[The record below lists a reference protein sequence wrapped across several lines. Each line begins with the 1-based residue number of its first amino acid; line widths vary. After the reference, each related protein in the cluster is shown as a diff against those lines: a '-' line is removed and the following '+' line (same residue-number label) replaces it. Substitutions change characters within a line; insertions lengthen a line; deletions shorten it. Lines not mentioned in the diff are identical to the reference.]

1 MLAETLQLETLR
13 QKIEDVEYEAGS
25 QSDYLD
31 RGKPSAKEAK
41 HAQESINKLN
51 EQTKALQAE
60 LKDLIAR
67 LRSQQPQ
74 AIDEWVNYHTG
85 ILQKIVEEQATDRNA
100 TTRRFVAKNTLAE
113 WEKVRAG
120 EQDFVRINWYFLK
133 DYREGVRKID
143 NRAIALNSPKMK
155 EQPPSDGKAWWQF
168 WK

>member
-1 MLAETLQLETLR
+1 MLTETIQLEKLR

-31 RGKPSAKEAK
+31 RGKPSAKEARQ
-41 HAQESINKLN
+41 AQESINTLN

-60 LKDLIAR
+60 LKDLIAS
-67 LRSQQPQ
+67 LRSRQPQ
-74 AIDEWVNYHTG
+74 AIDEWINYHTG
-85 ILQKIVEEQATDRNA
+85 ILQRIVEEQATDRNA

-120 EQDFVRINWYFLK
+120 EQDFVRINWHFLK
-133 DYREGVRKID
+133 DYREGVRKIG
-143 NRAIALNSPKMK
+143 NKAIAHNSSKIK
-155 EQPPSDGKAWWQF
+155 EQPASDGKAWWQF